1 MFVPCLSLSPVEQ
14 TAVGIIALVYDR
26 PRGGPKSDVVECTS
40 HRHGVVLAQAAH
52 SLRSRFRRIGL
63 SFVCRSHVC

>member
-1 MFVPCLSLSPVEQ
+1 MLRYEQKVCLYRVSPVEQ

-40 HRHGVVLAQAAH
+40 RRHGVVLA
-52 SLRSRFRRIGL
+52 
-63 SFVCRSHVC
+63 